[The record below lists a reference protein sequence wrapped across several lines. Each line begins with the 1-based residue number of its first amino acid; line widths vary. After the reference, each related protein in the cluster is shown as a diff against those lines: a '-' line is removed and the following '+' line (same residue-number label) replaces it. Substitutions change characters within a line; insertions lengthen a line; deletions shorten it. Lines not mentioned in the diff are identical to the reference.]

1 MTDDLTPI
9 LRRLSSHLHHLQ
21 TEVWEARY
29 HSARTSQ
36 TGVRANTTGPSSPTN
51 DTQLTYL
58 TETQARLREL
68 CTNISEDLHIPIP
81 QAATV
86 GNFWAAWLHRH
97 HHKLHHLPW
106 YTDLTEELTDLE
118 AELRHHIHPQ
128 DPHQVKLPDYAT
140 AEEIAQALGKTTT
153 AIRKWCVRH
162 KVTAY
167 TFEGKVR
174 YRTAE
179 LNISSKK
186 VAVR

>member
-9 LRRLSSHLHHLQ
+9 LRRLSTHLHHLQ

-29 HSARTSQ
+29 HCARTSQ

-68 CTNISEDLHIPIP
+68 CTNISEDLTIPIP
-81 QAATV
+81 QTAAV
-86 GNFWAAWLHRH
+86 GNFWAAWLYRH
-97 HHKLHHLPW
+97 HPNLQHLTW
-106 YTDLTEELTDLE
+106 YTDLTEELRDLE

-128 DPHQVKLPDYAT
+128 DPHEVKLPDYAT
-140 AEEIAQALGKTTT
+140 AEEIAQALGKTPG

-162 KVTAY
+162 HVAAY
-167 TFEGKVR
+167 LQNGKTM

-179 LNISSKK
+179 LK
-186 VAVR
+186 

>member
-1 MTDDLTPI
+1 MTESLAST
-9 LRRLSSHLHHLQ
+9 LRRLATHLHHLQ

-29 HSARTSQ
+29 HCARTSQ

-68 CTNISEDLHIPIP
+68 CTNISEDLTIPIP
-81 QAATV
+81 QTAAA
-86 GNFWAAWLHRH
+86 GNFWAAWLYRHRAR
-97 HHKLHHLPW
+97 LQHLTW

-128 DPHQVKLPDYAT
+128 DPHTVKLPDYAT
-140 AEEIAQALGKTTT
+140 ADEIAQALGKTPS
-153 AIRKWCVRH
+153 AVRKWCVRH

-167 TFEGKVR
+167 TQDGR
-174 YRTAE
+174 CHYRTTE
-179 LNISSKK
+179 I
-186 VAVR
+186 RGRYT

>member
-1 MTDDLTPI
+1 MTESLAPT
-9 LRRLSSHLHHLQ
+9 LRRLATHLHHLQ

-29 HSARTSQ
+29 HCARTSQ

-68 CTNISEDLHIPIP
+68 CTNISEDLTIPIP
-81 QAATV
+81 QTAAV
-86 GNFWAAWLHRH
+86 GNFWAAWLYRH
-97 HHKLHHLPW
+97 HTQLQNLTW

-128 DPHQVKLPDYAT
+128 DPHTVKLPDYAT
-140 AEEIAQALGKTTT
+140 ADEIAQALGKTPG
-153 AIRKWCVRH
+153 AIRKWCKRH
-162 KVTAY
+162 EVTSY
-167 TFEGKVR
+167 LQGGKVQ

-179 LNISSKK
+179 LK
-186 VAVR
+186 